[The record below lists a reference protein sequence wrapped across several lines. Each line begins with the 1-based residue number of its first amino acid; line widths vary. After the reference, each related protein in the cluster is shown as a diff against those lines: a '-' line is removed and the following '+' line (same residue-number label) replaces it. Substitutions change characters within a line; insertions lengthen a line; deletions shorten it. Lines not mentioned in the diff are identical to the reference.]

1 MSTQKDATE
10 ATRLFN
16 ENFKDTKVLNWEDK
30 KDFENAQKGFI
41 ASMEEPIIRNSE
53 GKVVWDM
60 TQYDFLGEE
69 DVSPGEEDV
78 PTLEDAPVT
87 AHPSLWRNAQ
97 LNMYHGLFKVTDNI
111 YQVRGHD
118 LSVISFIQTDN
129 GYIVIDPLISAET
142 AKASLDLLYEHVGEK
157 PVIAVIYTHSHVDHF
172 GGVKGVA
179 TQEDV
184 DAGKVKI
191 IASEGFMR
199 EAVSENVMVGNA
211 MSRRSSYMYGNLLS
225 KNEKGGID
233 GGLGKSTSS
242 GAISVIEPTDVL
254 KKTGTT
260 MNIDGVEIVFQFT
273 PGTEA
278 PTEMNFYF
286 PQMKALCMAE
296 NCTHTLHN
304 LYTLR
309 GAQVCDAA
317 AWSHYI
323 DESIDLFGNDAEMIF
338 ASHHWPTWGQ
348 DECIDF
354 LKKQRDMYKYIHDET
369 LRLANHGYTM
379 IEIAE
384 MIELPEEL
392 SKAWYNRGYYGSI
405 NHNAK
410 AVYNKYLG
418 YFDGNPATLHPLP
431 PEQSSLK
438 HVEFMGGADAILQK
452 AKECFEKG
460 EYRWVAQAV
469 NYVVFADPDNE
480 DARNLQADALE
491 QLGYQSESGPW
502 RNFYLSGAKELREGV
517 TVMPTPGT
525 ASEDML
531 KAMGTDMIFDTFAIS
546 FNGAKAAD
554 KKWIFDFT
562 FTDVKEQ
569 YSLVVENGVMHYYK
583 DRPMENAN
591 TSITMTRE
599 QLNKLMMKQVTI
611 MSMAESGDITL
622 DGDQDS
628 LKEFFELFDQYDLW
642 FNIVTP

>member
-1 MSTQKDATE
+1 MSIQKDAT
-10 ATRLFN
+10 ASTRLFN
-16 ENFKDTKVLNWEDK
+16 ESFKDPAVLNWEDK
-30 KDFENAQKGFI
+30 KDFENAQKGFV
-41 ASMEEPIIRNSE
+41 ASMEEPVIRNSE

-60 TQYDFLGEE
+60 TQYDFLSE
-69 DVSPGEEDV
+69 
-78 PTLEDAPVT
+78 EDAPAS
-87 AHPSLWRNAQ
+87 AHPSLWRNAR

-129 GYIVIDPLISAET
+129 GYIVVDPLISSET
-142 AKASLDLLYEHVGEK
+142 AKASLDLLYKHVGEK
-157 PVIAVIYTHSHVDHF
+157 PVVAVIYTHSHVDHF

-184 DAGKVKI
+184 DAGKIKV

-199 EAVSENVMVGNA
+199 EAVSENVMAGNA
-211 MSRRSSYMYGNLLS
+211 MSRRASYMYGNLLPKS
-225 KNEKGGID
+225 EKGGID

-242 GAISVIEPTDVL
+242 GIISVIEPTDVI
-254 KKTGTT
+254 KKTGTI

-309 GAQVCDAA
+309 GAQVRDAA

-323 DESIDLFGNDAEMIF
+323 DESIDLFGESAEIVF

-384 MIELPEEL
+384 MMELPEEL

-405 NHNAK
+405 NHDTK

-418 YFDGNPATLHPLP
+418 FFDGNPATLHPLP
-431 PEQSSLK
+431 PEQSALK
-438 HVEFMGGADAILQK
+438 HVEFMGGADVILEK
-452 AKECFEKG
+452 ARENFEKG
-460 EYRWVAQAV
+460 EYRWVAQVV

-480 DARNLQADALE
+480 IARNLQADALE
-491 QLGYQSESGPW
+491 QLGYQSESAPW

-517 TVMPTPGT
+517 LVMPTPGT
-525 ASEDML
+525 ASKDML
-531 KAMGTDMIFDTFAIS
+531 KAMGTDMIFDIFAIS
-546 FNGAKAAD
+546 FNGIKAAD
-554 KKWIFDFT
+554 KKWIFNFT
-562 FTDVKEQ
+562 FTDIEAQ
-569 YSLVVENGVMHYYK
+569 YSLVVENGVLHYYK
-583 DRPMENAN
+583 DRPMENPN

-599 QLNKLMMKQVTI
+599 QLNNVMMKQVTI

-628 LKEFFELFDQYDLW
+628 LKEFFELFDEYELW